1 MLQKNTITSKYSILS
16 EQNMLYKFIE
26 GKQKLITDFQYKII
40 NIYYF
45 YSEITFFFIEKNTL
59 AEIISLYTTLQKHRI
74 IEKGVAL
81 LFL

>member
-16 EQNMLYKFIE
+16 EQNMLYEFIQ

-45 YSEITFFFIEKNTL
+45 YSEITFFFIGKNTL
-59 AEIISLYTTLQKHRI
+59 AEIISL
-74 IEKGVAL
+74 
-81 LFL
+81 